1 MTHAS
6 WLHSSRP
13 YTLTGQASCDARQRL
28 LMPHRAAQI
37 RTLAIGRD
45 VAAGACRMLV
55 PPFPRYVQRADGAGG
70 GGTFGAKPAARHC
83 APVVHAS
90 QRHVS
95 GLLVRGEGSEELKR
109 KSKEEYFATIFQEP
123 ETLEPHNIP
132 VNITCNRL

>member
-1 MTHAS
+1 M
-6 WLHSSRP
+6 LLP
-13 YTLTGQASCDARQRL
+13 ARVACL
-28 LMPHRAAQI
+28 CPLS
-37 RTLAIGRD
+37 LAMWSALG
-45 VAAGACRMLV
+45 V
-55 PPFPRYVQRADGAGG
+55 PGEGVHLEQS
-70 GGTFGAKPAARHC
+70 PAARHC

-123 ETLEPHNIP
+123 ETLEPHNMP